1 MLIGRTLIGRARH
14 HRGSTQPRR
23 KPRADHASLDRPP
36 VTPAEPTEPAPTGPA
51 AGPNGPTGPTPEPV
65 RTGTWFLV
73 LFAGSTLLQATTG
86 IVRPWAS
93 YRALEIGVS
102 PEFLG
107 VLAAVYA
114 LAPLAFALSIGRLID
129 RHGELLFVTAGAI
142 AMALT
147 SAALAATGALIPLL
161 ALLAVSGLSHIV
173 AIIAI
178 QTLIATRSAKQ
189 GYDRRFAHLSFV
201 ASLGQLIGPAAGAI
215 AAGAGSFEGTSRALL
230 LAGALASL
238 AVPVF
243 LWVRLRDP
251 GHAHTATR
259 EEPTRPPL
267 VEILRAPG
275 MMAAMLAS
283 LTVLSAID
291 VLVVYLP
298 ALGEERGIP
307 VAVIG
312 ALISVRAGASM
323 ASRLLIGR
331 LVDRLGRQRLLVG
344 SMILSSLSIIL
355 MPFLPVPVMFA
366 VMVVAG
372 MGLGIGQPL
381 TMSWVA
387 ARAAPGARATALSV
401 RLMGNRLGQVALP
414 LVAGTAAAVTGAAG
428 VLVATGLA
436 VGASVAVVARRGER

>member
-1 MLIGRTLIGRARH
+1 VLI
-14 HRGSTQPRR
+14 
-23 KPRADHASLDRPP
+23 
-36 VTPAEPTEPAPTGPA
+36 
-51 AGPNGPTGPTPEPV
+51 
-65 RTGTWFLV
+65 
-73 LFAGSTLLQATTG
+73 
-86 IVRPWAS
+86 
-93 YRALEIGVS
+93 
-102 PEFLG
+102 
-107 VLAAVYA
+107 
-114 LAPLAFALSIGRLID
+114 
-129 RHGELLFVTAGAI
+129 
-142 AMALT
+142 
-147 SAALAATGALIPLL
+147 
-161 ALLAVSGLSHIV
+161 AVSGLSHVV

-189 GYDRRFAHLSFV
+189 GYDKRFAHLAFV

-215 AAGAGSFEGTSRALL
+215 ASGEGSPEGTTRAFI
-230 LAGALASL
+230 LAAIFAGV
-238 AVPVF
+238 AVPIFV
-243 LWVRLRDP
+243 WVRLRDP
-251 GHAHTATR
+251 GHAHADKR
-259 EEPTRPPL
+259 EEATRPPL
-267 VEILRAPG
+267 VDILRAPG

-312 ALISVRAGASM
+312 GLIAVRAGASM

-331 LVDRLGRQRLLVG
+331 LVDRLGRQRLLVT
-344 SMILSSLSIIL
+344 SMVLSSVSIVL
-355 MPFLPVPVMFA
+355 LPFVPLPVMFA
-366 VMVVAG
+366 VMVVGG

-401 RLMGNRLGQVALP
+401 RLMGNRLGQVTLP

-436 VGASVAVVARRGER
+436 VGASVIVVARRSEH

>member
-1 MLIGRTLIGRARH
+1 M
-14 HRGSTQPRR
+14 S
-23 KPRADHASLDRPP
+23 
-36 VTPAEPTEPAPTGPA
+36 PTR
-51 AGPNGPTGPTPEPV
+51 PTPTDAS
-65 RTGTWFLV
+65 RTTAWFTV
-73 LFAGSTLLQATTG
+73 LLMGSTLLQATTG

-114 LAPLAFALSIGRLID
+114 LAPLAFALSIGRLVD
-129 RHGELLFVTAGAI
+129 RHGELLFVTAGAL

-147 SAALAATGALIPLL
+147 SLALAATGSVLPLL
-161 ALLAVSGLSHIV
+161 VLIAVSGLSHVV

-189 GYDRRFAHLSFV
+189 GYDRRFAHLAFV

-215 AAGAGSFEGTSRALL
+215 ASGEGSAEGTTRAFL
-230 LAGALASL
+230 LAGLFAGVAI
-238 AVPVF
+238 PIF

-251 GHAHTATR
+251 GHAHAETR
-259 EEPTRPPL
+259 EEATRPPL

-312 ALISVRAGASM
+312 GLIAVRAGASM

-331 LVDRLGRQRLLVG
+331 LVDRLGRQRLLVT
-344 SMILSSLSIIL
+344 SMVLSALSIVL
-355 MPFLPVPVMFA
+355 LPFVPLPVMFV
-366 VMVVAG
+366 VMVLGG

-436 VGASVAVVARRGER
+436 VGASVIVVARRSEH